1 MEETRKKY
9 TELEEKADIISS
21 VGKKLCDLVE
31 QNLSSICFYEG
42 EIAKAVETGQDNKF
56 YASMIVKL
64 EKENELLRQ
73 IESQFWAS
81 HVF

>member
-9 TELEEKADIISS
+9 TELEEKADVISS

-31 QNLSSICFYEG
+31 QNLSSIRFYED
-42 EIAKAVETGQDNKF
+42 EIANAAEIGQDNKF

-64 EKENELLRQ
+64 EKEN
-73 IESQFWAS
+73 
-81 HVF
+81 

>member
-9 TELEEKADIISS
+9 TELEEKADVIVS

-31 QNLSSICFYEG
+31 QNLSSIRFYED
-42 EIAKAVETGQDNKF
+42 EIAKAAEIGQDNKF
-56 YASMIVKL
+56 YASMIVRL
-64 EKENELLRQ
+64 TKENELIRQ
-73 IESQFWAS
+73 IESQFWET

>member
-9 TELEEKADIISS
+9 TELEEKADVISS

-31 QNLSSICFYEG
+31 QNLSSIRFYEA
-42 EIAKAVETGQDNKF
+42 EIAKAAETGQDNKF
-56 YASMIVKL
+56 YTSMIAKL
-64 EKENELLRQ
+64 KKENELLRQ
-73 IESQFWAS
+73 IESKFWET

>member
-1 MEETRKKY
+1 MDETRKKY
-9 TELEEKADIISS
+9 TELEEKADVISS

-31 QNLSSICFYEG
+31 QNLSSIRFYEDQ
-42 EIAKAVETGQDNKF
+42 IAKAAETGQDDKF
-56 YASMIVKL
+56 YSGIIVKL
-64 EKENELLRQ
+64 TKENELLRK

>member
-9 TELEEKADIISS
+9 TELEEKADVISS

-31 QNLSSICFYEG
+31 QNLSSIRFYEG
-42 EIAKAVETGQDNKF
+42 EIAKAAETGQDNKF
-56 YASMIVKL
+56 YVSMIVKL
-64 EKENELLRQ
+64 EKENELLRW
-73 IESQFWAS
+73 IESKFWET